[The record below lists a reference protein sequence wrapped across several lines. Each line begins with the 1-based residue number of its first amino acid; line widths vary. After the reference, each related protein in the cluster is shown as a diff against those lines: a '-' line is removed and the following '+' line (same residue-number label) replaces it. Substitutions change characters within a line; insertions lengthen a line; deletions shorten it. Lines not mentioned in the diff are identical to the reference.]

1 MKNVFRVLKR
11 DILRLLKV
19 PPAMVVIIALLVLP
33 SLYTW
38 YNVLGFWDPYESTG
52 HLHVCV
58 VNEDEGA
65 DSELTG
71 HIDVGAMIVDE
82 LHGND
87 QLDWQFVSY
96 DEAMDQVKSG
106 QSYAAFVIPKDFS
119 AKLLTLTTGHFEK
132 PDIDYY
138 VNEKIGPIAPKITD
152 TGANTLDA
160 TVNAT
165 FVETVSL
172 KATEALNAALAQ
184 SDERMDNAK
193 SLASAKVEEA
203 KDRLEGAASSIAALA
218 DQARQAKDRA
228 EAAKSSLATARDA
241 IDNASGAMDS
251 LSDVASTLQG
261 DYMGFVAN
269 TVPLVTD
276 AMKDAADAYAE
287 AARVIGDLPV
297 QSDEA
302 RELLDRLRASADD
315 ANAQADLY
323 ARILA
328 DDIAPVLGERLG
340 ALAGATSKAAGSI
353 AGQKLIIAQ
362 AQTVI
367 DEMVATLDSVAAS
380 LDQTRAL
387 LEGLV
392 GEVDRVHTDAMMLA
406 GSEALSN
413 FIGEDGLDA
422 QKVSEFISAPTRLE
436 TVQLYPV
443 VTYGTAMA
451 PLFMNLTFWIGAF
464 MLMVVL
470 RQEVDASGIRKLTL
484 TQRYLGR
491 FLLYAILVVLQA
503 VICCAGL
510 PFIGMHVV
518 NLPALFFASIVASLS
533 YLSIICAL
541 SVTLQHLGKGICII
555 LVFMQIPAA
564 TGLYPIEMTSPF
576 FQAIYPLFP
585 FTYGIS
591 AMREAICGFYGL
603 HYLRD
608 ICILLAF
615 LIVFMAIGILA
626 RPWLS
631 NVNRMV
637 AREIKQ
643 SGIFNG
649 ESVEVPVRRF
659 RFSQVLRALADRDEY
674 RKALMRRYAR
684 FQQVYPRLIRG
695 AIIAGIAVPVIVLV
709 VFSLGMTGKVV
720 LLTLFLGW
728 IALVFCFLI
737 VVESLRSSFTRQLRL
752 DKMSDEQLRDLY
764 LSRNGTEQ
772 ADNVHGLTT
781 LPDDGDGDG
790 EEDEDADEDAAAP
803 PAQDGRYSAKG
814 GDRDA

>member
-71 HIDVGAMIVDE
+71 HIDVGQMIVDE

-106 QSYAAFVIPKDFS
+106 ESYAAFIIPADFS
-119 AKLLTLTTGHFEK
+119 QKLLTLTTGHFEK

-152 TGANTLDA
+152 AGANTLDA

-172 KATEALNAALAQ
+172 KATEALNAAIEK
-184 SDERMDNAK
+184 SDERVDGAK
-193 SLASAKVEEA
+193 SLASARVEEA
-203 KDRLEGAASSIAALA
+203 KDKLEGAASSIASLA
-218 DQARQAKDRA
+218 EQAQQAKGRA
-228 EAAKSSLATARDA
+228 QEAKSSLSIARDA
-241 IDNASGAMDS
+241 IDNASDAMDS
-251 LSDVASTLQG
+251 VSDVASTLQG
-261 DYMGFVAN
+261 DYMSFAAN
-269 TVPLVTD
+269 SVPLVTG

-287 AARVIGDLPV
+287 AARVIGELPV
-297 QSDEA
+297 QTPEVQ
-302 RELLDRLRASADD
+302 ELLARLRASADD
-315 ANAQADLY
+315 ANAKADLY
-323 ARILA
+323 SQILA
-328 DDIAPVLGERLG
+328 DDIAPVLGEKLG

-353 AGQKLIIAQ
+353 AGQKFIIAQ
-362 AQTVI
+362 AGNVI
-367 DEMVATLDSVAAS
+367 DDMVAMLDSAAGS
-380 LDQTRAL
+380 LDQTRVL
-387 LEGLV
+387 LDGLV
-392 GEVDRVHTDAMMLA
+392 GEIDRVHTDAMMLA
-406 GSEALSN
+406 GSDALSS
-413 FIGEDGLDA
+413 FIGEDGFDA
-422 QKVSEFISAPTRLE
+422 EKVAEFISAPTRLD

-443 VTYGTAMA
+443 DTYGAAMA

-470 RQEVDASGIRKLTL
+470 RQEVDSSGIRKLTL

-491 FLLYAILVVLQA
+491 FLLYAMLVILQA
-503 VICCAGL
+503 VVCCAGL
-510 PFIGMHVV
+510 PVIGMHVV
-518 NLPALFFASIVASLS
+518 NLPALFFASIVAALS
-533 YLSIICAL
+533 YLSIIYAL
-541 SVTLQHLGKGICII
+541 SVTLQHLGKGICIV
-555 LVFMQIPAA
+555 LVFVQIPAA

-585 FTYGIS
+585 FTYGIN

-608 ICILLAF
+608 ICILLGFLAVSMAF
-615 LIVFMAIGILA
+615 GILV

-631 NVNRMV
+631 NVNRLV

-649 ESVEVPVRRF
+649 ESVEVPMRRF

-674 RKALMRRYAR
+674 RKALIRRYTR
-684 FQQVYPRLIRG
+684 FQRIYPRLIRG
-695 AIIAGIAVPVIVLV
+695 AVIVGIAVPIIVLV
-709 VFSLGMTGKVV
+709 LFSLGMTGKVV

-728 IALVFCFLI
+728 TAFVFVFLI
-737 VVESLRSSFTRQLRL
+737 MVESLRSSFERQLRL
-752 DKMSDEQLRDLY
+752 DKMSDEQLRELY
-764 LSRNGTEQ
+764 LSRNHLEH
-772 ADNVHGLTT
+772 ADIVHDAT
-781 LPDDGDGDG
+781 DSQVSDSD
-790 EEDEDADEDAAAP
+790 ESEDEDESP
-803 PAQDGRYSAKG
+803 SQPQGGRYSASG

>member
-19 PPAMVVIIALLVLP
+19 PPAMVVILALLVLP

-71 HIDVGAMIVDE
+71 HIDVGEMIVDE

-87 QLDWQFVSY
+87 QLDWQFVDY

-106 QSYAAFVIPKDFS
+106 KSYAAFVIPSDFS

-138 VNEKIGPIAPKITD
+138 VNEKVGPIAPKITD

-172 KATEALNAALAQ
+172 KATEALNAALEQ
-184 SDERMDNAK
+184 SDERVDGAK

-203 KDRLEGAASSIAALA
+203 EAKLENASASIGRLA
-218 DQARQAKDRA
+218 DQAEQAKGRA
-228 EAAKSSLATARDA
+228 QSAKASLATARDA

-251 LSDVASTLQG
+251 VSDAASTLQSS
-261 DYMGFVAN
+261 YMGFAAD
-269 TVPLVTD
+269 TVPLVTA
-276 AMKDAADAYAE
+276 AMRDAADAYAE
-287 AARVIGDLPV
+287 AARAISELPV

-302 RELLDRLRASADD
+302 KELLSQLRASAD
-315 ANAQADLY
+315 AATAQADLY
-323 ARILA
+323 AKILA
-328 DDIAPVLGERLG
+328 DDVAPAIGERLG
-340 ALAGATSKAAGSI
+340 ALASASSQAAGAI
-353 AGQKLIIAQ
+353 AGQKIVIAQ
-362 AQTVI
+362 ASAVI
-367 DEMVATLDSVAAS
+367 DDMVATLDSAAGS
-380 LDQTRAL
+380 LGKTQAL
-387 LEGLV
+387 LDSLV
-392 GEVDRVHTDAMMLA
+392 DEIDRVHTDAMMLA
-406 GSEALSN
+406 GSDVLKN
-413 FIGEDGLDA
+413 FVGEDGFDA
-422 QKVSEFISAPTRLE
+422 EKVAEFISAPTRLD

-443 VTYGTAMA
+443 DTYGAAMA

-470 RQEVDASGIRKLTL
+470 RQEVDSSGIRKLTL

-491 FLLYAILVVLQA
+491 FLLYALLVILQA
-503 VICCAGL
+503 VVCCAGL
-510 PFIGMHVV
+510 PVIGMHVV
-518 NLPALFFASIVASLS
+518 NLPALFFASIVAALS
-533 YLSIICAL
+533 YLSIIYAL
-541 SVTLQHLGKGICII
+541 SVTLQHLGKGICIV
-555 LVFMQIPAA
+555 LVFVQIPAA

-576 FQAIYPLFP
+576 FQAIYQLFP
-585 FTYGIS
+585 FTYGIN

-608 ICILLAF
+608 ICILLGF
-615 LIVFMAIGILA
+615 LVVSMAVGILV

-631 NVNRMV
+631 NVNRLV

-649 ESVEVPVRRF
+649 ESVEVPMRRF

-674 RKALMRRYAR
+674 RKALIRRYTR
-684 FQQVYPRLIRG
+684 FQRIYPRLIRG
-695 AIIAGIAVPVIVLV
+695 AVIVGIAVPIIVLV
-709 VFSLGMTGKVV
+709 LFSLGMTGKVV

-728 IALVFCFLI
+728 TAFVFVFLI
-737 VVESLRSSFTRQLRL
+737 VVESLRSSFERQLRL
-752 DKMSDEQLRDLY
+752 DKMSDEQLRELY
-764 LSRNGTEQ
+764 LSRNHLEH
-772 ADNVHGLTT
+772 ADIVHGATT
-781 LPDDGDGDG
+781 PQIA
-790 EEDEDADEDAAAP
+790 DADEDDEP
-803 PAQDGRYSAKG
+803 SSHPQGGRYSASG

>member
-71 HIDVGAMIVDE
+71 HIDVGQMIVDE

-87 QLDWQFVSY
+87 QLDWQFVGY

-106 QSYAAFVIPKDFS
+106 ESYAAFIIPADFS
-119 AKLLTLTTGHFEK
+119 EKLLTLTTGHFDK

-152 TGANTLDA
+152 AGANTLDA

-172 KATEALNAALAQ
+172 KATEALNAAIEK
-184 SDERMDNAK
+184 SDERVDGAK
-193 SLASAKVEEA
+193 SLASARVQEA
-203 KDRLEGAASSIAALA
+203 KDKLEGAASSIASLA
-218 DQARQAKDRA
+218 EQAQQAKGRA
-228 EAAKSSLATARDA
+228 QEAKSSLSIARDA
-241 IDNASGAMDS
+241 IDNASDAMDS
-251 LSDVASTLQG
+251 VSDVASTLQG
-261 DYMGFVAN
+261 DYMSFAAN
-269 TVPLVTD
+269 SVPLVTG

-287 AARVIGDLPV
+287 AARVIGELPV
-297 QSDEA
+297 QTPEVQ
-302 RELLDRLRASADD
+302 ELLARLRASADD
-315 ANAQADLY
+315 ANAKADLY
-323 ARILA
+323 SQILA
-328 DDIAPVLGERLG
+328 DDIAPVLGEKLG

-353 AGQKLIIAQ
+353 AGQKFIIAQ
-362 AQTVI
+362 AENVI
-367 DEMVATLDSVAAS
+367 DDMVAMLDSAAGS
-380 LDQTRAL
+380 LDQTRVL
-387 LEGLV
+387 LDGLV
-392 GEVDRVHTDAMMLA
+392 GEIDRVHTDAMMLA
-406 GSEALSN
+406 GSDALSS
-413 FIGEDGLDA
+413 FIGEDGFDA
-422 QKVSEFISAPTRLE
+422 EKVAEFISAPTRLD

-443 VTYGTAMA
+443 DTYGAAMA

-470 RQEVDASGIRKLTL
+470 RQEVDSSGIRKLTL

-491 FLLYAILVVLQA
+491 FLLYAMLVILQA
-503 VICCAGL
+503 VVCCAGL
-510 PFIGMHVV
+510 PVIGMHVV
-518 NLPALFFASIVASLS
+518 NLPALFFASIVAALS
-533 YLSIICAL
+533 YLSIIYAL
-541 SVTLQHLGKGICII
+541 SVTLQHLGKGICIV
-555 LVFMQIPAA
+555 LVFVQIPAA

-585 FTYGIS
+585 FTYGIN

-608 ICILLAF
+608 ICILLGFLAVSMAF
-615 LIVFMAIGILA
+615 GILV

-631 NVNRMV
+631 NVNRLV

-649 ESVEVPVRRF
+649 ESVEVPMRRF

-674 RKALMRRYAR
+674 RKALIRRYTR
-684 FQQVYPRLIRG
+684 FQRIYPRLIRG
-695 AIIAGIAVPVIVLV
+695 AVIVGIAVPIIVLV
-709 VFSLGMTGKVV
+709 LFSLGMTGKVV

-728 IALVFCFLI
+728 TAFVFVFLI
-737 VVESLRSSFTRQLRL
+737 VVESLRSSFERQLRL
-752 DKMSDEQLRDLY
+752 DKMSDEQLRELY
-764 LSRNGTEQ
+764 LSRNHLEH
-772 ADNVHGLTT
+772 ADIVHDAT
-781 LPDDGDGDG
+781 DSQVSDSD
-790 EEDEDADEDAAAP
+790 ESEDEDESP
-803 PAQDGRYSAKG
+803 SQPQGGRYSASG